1 MSYRLL
7 SYVLKGQPRAGLLV
21 NEAVYDL
28 AAATRNAAWSSVLA
42 VLNDWPKAKAA
53 LAKAAKATRAK
64 GLPLAKTK
72 LLAPILYPGNIYCA
86 GANYKDHVAE
96 MDRAQGREPGP
107 TMKDRGEK
115 PWHFV
120 KTSKSSVVGPGA
132 KVKLPAFSKAVDWEV
147 ELAAVIGKRAKDVS
161 VDKALDCVAGYTIAN
176 DLSARDVMRREG
188 NPPTSPFHYDWV
200 SQKCFDGAC
209 PLGPWI
215 VMFAERMTALQRSL
229 SCRSTSAISRG
240 VLPTGSACISV
251 SRRLK
256 SGSCT
261 ARAIPADSL
270 FAMSAGVPG
279 GATYAIHVSEWK
291 PGRRSAI
298 AGTSGNAATRF
309 SPPTPSSLS
318 LLAFTCGIAV
328 IRLSNISST

>member
-7 SYVLKGQPRAGLLV
+7 SHVSNGQPRGALLV
-21 NEAVYDL
+21 NDTVYDL
-28 AAATRNAAWSSVLA
+28 PRPWTSVLA
-42 VLNDWPKAKAA
+42 VLEDWQTAKSA
-53 LAKAAKATRAK
+53 LAKAAKAPRGK
-64 GLPLAKTK
+64 GIPLKKAR

-215 VMFAERMTALQRSL
+215 VPASEIRDPHNLGIKLWIGDELMQDSNTGQMIFDTAEQIAMLSSRVTLQPGDLVLTGTPAGVGMGRKRFLQPGERVRLWIEGIGELTHSMTF
-229 SCRSTSAISRG
+229 
-240 VLPTGSACISV
+240 TGS
-251 SRRLK
+251 
-256 SGSCT
+256 
-261 ARAIPADSL
+261 
-270 FAMSAGVPG
+270 
-279 GATYAIHVSEWK
+279 
-291 PGRRSAI
+291 
-298 AGTSGNAATRF
+298 
-309 SPPTPSSLS
+309 
-318 LLAFTCGIAV
+318 
-328 IRLSNISST
+328 